1 MTNIAQKNKYDNL
14 RGMSMVSLQD
24 DITFIR
30 PLLNVSKDDI
40 IAFAH
45 SNNIP
50 YLPNSTPVWSQRGQI
65 RNTIVPCLDKWDKR
79 FVPSMFE
86 LSDKMAGLYQ
96 LLNVSVRQFVDR
108 GAFDDDNTMFVVDK
122 LCTKDIVMIDM
133 FWKEFFIVTF
143 GLNVSSKSI
152 INLIECITKFID
164 TLKRTQYDET
174 RKIMVAKNM
183 VFSMT
188 SRGSDV
194 IELKVCKI

>member
-1 MTNIAQKNKYDNL
+1 
-14 RGMSMVSLQD
+14 
-24 DITFIR
+24 
-30 PLLNVSKDDI
+30 
-40 IAFAH
+40 
-45 SNNIP
+45 
-50 YLPNSTPVWSQRGQI
+50 
-65 RNTIVPCLDKWDKR
+65 
-79 FVPSMFE
+79 MFE

-108 GAFDDDNTMFVVDK
+108 GALDDNNTMFVVDK